1 MRFPLHS
8 GFQEFSRRKK
18 KSGKKK
24 KKPCSGPVSQA
35 GFHCSPHEKMRHP
48 KGVSCPGAACPPW
61 GLRRGS
67 WRQCVCPSLTLL
79 WAQQR
84 TRAHPWERPLLASHG
99 CCGIPW
105 HCIARQ
111 RTVGRAGLCSL
122 VPQRL
127 TCWSHGGHAAP
138 VMMEG
143 KVSAGPRGCCRPCRV
158 LLTPRMPVELTQ
170 FAVSCFPAN
179 VYLQK

>member
-1 MRFPLHS
+1 MEKKKQQKKTLLWASFSGRFPLQPS
-8 GFQEFSRRKK
+8 WKDEA
-18 KSGKKK
+18 
-24 KKPCSGPVSQA
+24 SQGRQLA
-35 GFHCSPHEKMRHP
+35 QALPR
-48 KGVSCPGAACPPW
+48 

-84 TRAHPWERPLLASHG
+84 ARAHPWECPLLASQG
-99 CCGIPW
+99 CCASPGIAQPGRGPW
-105 HCIARQ
+105 
-111 RTVGRAGLCSL
+111 AGLVSAHSY
-122 VPQRL
+122 PQRL

-143 KVSAGPRGCCRPCRV
+143 KTSAGPRGCCRPCRV

-179 VYLQK
+179 IHLQK